1 MPRVVGIDPGTMS
14 FDFFGLD
21 GDDIILDT
29 SIPTKQIASDPESV
43 IGLLKQ
49 ADPELILGPSGYGI
63 KLKGIAEITPE
74 DLFLMSLVKDGDKK
88 SILGMRRFIETLKRH
103 DLPVCFIPGVIQLP
117 TVPSYRKINR
127 IDMGTPDKLCCCAL
141 AIRDQATMR
150 SIDYDRTSFISL
162 EIGFAHTAAIAVDA
176 GKVVDGIGGT
186 SGGIGF
192 LSMGA
197 MDAELAYLL
206 QGFYKEFMTSRGASL
221 LAGDST
227 DSIMPEDLAT
237 HDDARHALIEGAV
250 KNVLALLSSVT
261 PEEVLLSGRLSGIPQ
276 IRKELTTCQRA
287 VPLPVSQ
294 RTGVLSGRLSGIPQI
309 RKELTE
315 RLERFSSVRML
326 EGFPGAVVAK
336 ESAQGAALI
345 AEGLLHGTYADI
357 VRVMEIRQSRGTVLD
372 YVPHDVANL
381 SPVARFMA

>member
-21 GDDIILDT
+21 GDDIILDV

-49 ADPELILGPSGYGI
+49 ADPELIVGPSGYGI

-74 DLFLMSLVKDGDKK
+74 DIFLMSLVKDGDKK
-88 SILGMRRFIETLKRH
+88 SILGMRRFIETLKKH
-103 DLPVCFIPGVIQLP
+103 NLPVCFIPGVIHLP
-117 TVPSYRKINR
+117 TVPFFRKINR

-141 AIRDQATMR
+141 AIRDQALRR
-150 SIDYDRTSFISL
+150 SIDYDQTSFISL

-206 QGFYKEFMTSRGASL
+206 AGFYKEFMTSRGASF
-221 LAGDST
+221 LAGGGT
-227 DSIMPEDLAT
+227 GIMPEDLAT

-250 KNVLALLSSVT
+250 KNVLALTASVT

-276 IRKELTTCQRA
+276 IRE
-287 VPLPVSQ
+287 
-294 RTGVLSGRLSGIPQI
+294 
-309 RKELTE
+309 ELTE
-315 RLERFSSVRML
+315 RLERFSSVRL
-326 EGFPGAVVAK
+326 LKGFPGAVVAK

-345 AEGLLHGTYADI
+345 AEGLLHGRYGDI
-357 VRVMEIRQSRGTVLD
+357 VKVMEIEQSRGTVLD
-372 YVPHDVANL
+372 YVPRDVANL
-381 SPVARFMA
+381 SPVARFVT

>member
-14 FDFFGLD
+14 FDLFGLD
-21 GDDIILDT
+21 GDRIILDA

-49 ADPELILGPSGYGI
+49 ADPALIIGPSGYGI
-63 KLKGIAEITPE
+63 RIKGIAEITPE
-74 DLFLMSLVKDGDKK
+74 DIFLMSLVKGGDKK
-88 SILGMRRFIETLKRH
+88 SILGMRRFIETLKKH
-103 DLPVCFIPGVIQLP
+103 DLPVCFIPGVIHLP
-117 TVPSYRKINR
+117 TVPLFRKINR

-141 AIRDQATMR
+141 AIRDQAQR
-150 SIDYDRTSFISL
+150 RGIDYDQTSFIVL
-162 EIGFAHTAAIAVDA
+162 EIGFAHTAAIAVDS

-206 QGFYKEFMTSRGASL
+206 SGFYKEFMTSRGASS
-221 LAGDST
+221 LAGGD
-227 DSIMPEDLAT
+227 IMPEDLAM

-250 KNVLALLSSVT
+250 KDVLALTSSVT

-276 IRKELTTCQRA
+276 IREELTGQ
-287 VPLPVSQ
+287 
-294 RTGVLSGRLSGIPQI
+294 
-309 RKELTE
+309 
-315 RLERFSSVRML
+315 LERFSSVRLL
-326 EGFPGAVVAK
+326 EGFSGARVAK

-345 AEGLLHGTYADI
+345 ADGLMHGRYEGI
-357 VRVMEIRQSRGTVLD
+357 VKIMEIRESRGTVLD
-372 YVPHDVANL
+372 YTPLDIDDL
-381 SPVARFMA
+381 SPVARFVA

>member
-21 GDDIILDT
+21 GDDIILDV

-49 ADPELILGPSGYGI
+49 ADPELIVGPSGYGI

-74 DLFLMSLVKDGDKK
+74 DIFLMSLVKDGDKK
-88 SILGMRRFIETLKRH
+88 SILGMRRFIETLKKH
-103 DLPVCFIPGVIQLP
+103 NLPVCFIPGVIHLP
-117 TVPSYRKINR
+117 TVPFFRKINR

-141 AIRDQATMR
+141 AIRDQALRR
-150 SIDYDRTSFISL
+150 SIDYDQTSFISL

-206 QGFYKEFMTSRGASL
+206 AGFYKEFMTSRGASF
-221 LAGDST
+221 LAGGGT
-227 DSIMPEDLAT
+227 GIMPEDLAT

-250 KNVLALLSSVT
+250 KNVLALTASVT

-276 IRKELTTCQRA
+276 IRE
-287 VPLPVSQ
+287 
-294 RTGVLSGRLSGIPQI
+294 
-309 RKELTE
+309 ELTE
-315 RLERFSSVRML
+315 RLERFSSVRL
-326 EGFPGAVVAK
+326 LKGFPGAVVAK

-345 AEGLLHGTYADI
+345 AEGLLHGMYADI
-357 VRVMEIRQSRGTVLD
+357 VKVMEIEQSRGTVLD
-372 YVPHDVANL
+372 YVPRDVANL
-381 SPVARFMA
+381 SPVARFVT

>member
-63 KLKGIAEITPE
+63 RLKGIAEITPE

-227 DSIMPEDLAT
+227 TGSIMPEDLAT

-276 IRKELTTCQRA
+276 IRE
-287 VPLPVSQ
+287 
-294 RTGVLSGRLSGIPQI
+294 
-309 RKELTE
+309 ELTE

-357 VRVMEIRQSRGTVLD
+357 VKVMEIRQSRGTVLD

>member
-88 SILGMRRFIETLKRH
+88 SILGMRRFIETLKKH
-103 DLPVCFIPGVIQLP
+103 NLPVCFIPGVIHLP

-141 AIRDQATMR
+141 AIRDQALRR
-150 SIDYDRTSFISL
+150 SIDYDQTSFISL

-206 QGFYKEFMTSRGASL
+206 AGFYKEFMTSRGASF
-221 LAGDST
+221 LAGGGT
-227 DSIMPEDLAT
+227 GIMPEDLAT

-276 IRKELTTCQRA
+276 IRE
-287 VPLPVSQ
+287 
-294 RTGVLSGRLSGIPQI
+294 
-309 RKELTE
+309 ELTE
-315 RLERFSSVRML
+315 RLERFLSVRML
-326 EGFPGAVVAK
+326 KGFPGARVAK

-357 VRVMEIRQSRGTVLD
+357 VKVMEIEESCGTVLD
-372 YVPHDVANL
+372 YVPRDVANL
-381 SPVARFMA
+381 SPVARFVT

>member
-1 MPRVVGIDPGTMS
+1 MQINRTIPPMPRVVGIDPGTMS

-74 DLFLMSLVKDGDKK
+74 DLFLMSLVKDG
-88 SILGMRRFIETLKRH
+88 
-103 DLPVCFIPGVIQLP
+103 FIPGVIHLP

-141 AIRDQATMR
+141 AIRDQATKR
-150 SIDYDRTSFISL
+150 GIDYDQTSFISL

-206 QGFYKEFMTSRGASL
+206 AGFYKEFMTSRGASF
-221 LAGDST
+221 LAGGST
-227 DSIMPEDLAT
+227 GNIMPEDLAM

-276 IRKELTTCQRA
+276 IRE
-287 VPLPVSQ
+287 
-294 RTGVLSGRLSGIPQI
+294 
-309 RKELTE
+309 ELTE

-326 EGFPGAVVAK
+326 KGFPGAVVAK

-357 VRVMEIRQSRGTVLD
+357 VNVMEIRQSRGTVLD

-381 SPVARFMA
+381 SPVARFMT

>member
-1 MPRVVGIDPGTMS
+1 MQINRTIPPMPRVVGIDPGTMS

-49 ADPELILGPSGYGI
+49 ADPELIVGPSGYGI

-88 SILGMRRFIETLKRH
+88 SILGMRRFIETLKKH
-103 DLPVCFIPGVIQLP
+103 NLPVCFIPGVIHLP

-141 AIRDQATMR
+141 AIRDQALRR
-150 SIDYDRTSFISL
+150 SIDYDQTSFISL

-206 QGFYKEFMTSRGASL
+206 AGFYKEFMTSRGASF
-221 LAGDST
+221 LAGGST
-227 DSIMPEDLAT
+227 GNIMPEDLAM

-276 IRKELTTCQRA
+276 IRE
-287 VPLPVSQ
+287 
-294 RTGVLSGRLSGIPQI
+294 
-309 RKELTE
+309 ELTE
-315 RLERFSSVRML
+315 RLERFLSVRML
-326 EGFPGAVVAK
+326 KGFPGARVAK

-345 AEGLLHGTYADI
+345 AEGLLHGTYAGI
-357 VRVMEIRQSRGTVLD
+357 VKVMEIEESCGTVLD
-372 YVPHDVANL
+372 YVPRDVANL
-381 SPVARFMA
+381 SPVARFVT

>member
-21 GDDIILDT
+21 DDDIILDT

-43 IGLLKQ
+43 IGLIEQ

-63 KLKGIAEITPE
+63 KLKGITEITPE

-88 SILGMRRFIETLKRH
+88 SILGMRRFIETLKKH
-103 DLPVCFIPGVIQLP
+103 DLPVCFIPGVIHLP

-141 AIRDQATMR
+141 AIRDQATR
-150 SIDYDRTSFISL
+150 CGISYDRTSFISL
-162 EIGFAHTAAIAVDA
+162 EMGFAHTAAIAVDA

-206 QGFYKEFMTSRGASL
+206 QGFYKEFMTSRGASF
-221 LAGDST
+221 LAGGCAGGT
-227 DSIMPEDLAT
+227 GSIMPEDLAM

-250 KNVLALLSSVT
+250 KNVLALRSSVT

-276 IRKELTTCQRA
+276 IREEL
-287 VPLPVSQ
+287 
-294 RTGVLSGRLSGIPQI
+294 I
-309 RKELTE
+309 E

-345 AEGLLHGTYADI
+345 AEGLLHGTYTDI
-357 VRVMEIRQSRGTVLD
+357 VEVMEIRQSRGTVLD
-372 YVPHDVANL
+372 YVPHDVVNL

>member
-49 ADPELILGPSGYGI
+49 ADPELILGPSGYGT

-74 DLFLMSLVKDGDKK
+74 DLFMMSLVKKGDKK
-88 SILGMRRFIETLKRH
+88 SILGMRRFIETLKKH
-103 DLPVCFIPGVIQLP
+103 NLPVCFIPGVIHLP

-141 AIRDQATMR
+141 AIRDQAARR
-150 SIDYDRTSFISL
+150 SIDYGQTSFISL

-206 QGFYKEFMTSRGASL
+206 AGFYKEFMTSRGASF
-221 LAGDST
+221 LAGGSIGST
-227 DSIMPEDLAT
+227 GSIMPKDLAM
-237 HDDARHALIEGAV
+237 HDDARHALVEGAV
-250 KNVLALLSSVT
+250 KNVLALMSSVT

-276 IRKELTTCQRA
+276 IRE
-287 VPLPVSQ
+287 
-294 RTGVLSGRLSGIPQI
+294 
-309 RKELTE
+309 ELTE

-326 EGFPGAVVAK
+326 KGFPGAVVAK

-357 VRVMEIRQSRGTVLD
+357 VTVMELRQSRGTVLD
-372 YVPHDVANL
+372 YVPQDVANL